1 LFRISEHLVLV
12 LNTFRS
18 KTNLRFSGVFANFQ
32 RTDNLIKELAVSGRF
47 FDLLLQVFRTP
58 IKLRVKTGVIMF

>member
-1 LFRISEHLVLV
+1 L
-12 LNTFRS
+12 
-18 KTNLRFSGVFANFQ
+18 ANFQ

>member
-18 KTNLRFSGVFANFQ
+18 KQTSGSGVLANFQ